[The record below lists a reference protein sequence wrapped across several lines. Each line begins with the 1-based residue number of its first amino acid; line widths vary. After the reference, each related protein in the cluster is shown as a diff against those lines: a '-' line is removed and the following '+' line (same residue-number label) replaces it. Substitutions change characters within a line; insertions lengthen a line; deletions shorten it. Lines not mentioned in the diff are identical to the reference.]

1 METVS
6 IRFKTVLSARNNDES
21 PSDLEREFRSVS
33 DRVKVV
39 TKHKLSGA
47 HFHCVKE
54 RLAIRAYYPC
64 DLEALPPLSKDGND
78 FDGLN
83 GFLRSFQLAIVL
95 FVLPVHEPIF
105 QQQLSDI
112 TLHFHRA
119 QRLVGNLTMESADK
133 NMRVLLVPDTQSAME
148 NLISIANSVTPH
160 VKEKKR
166 DYFLRL
172 HEKFLVPKQVP
183 QPGGLPSK
191 LAIPEAYAV
200 SGSCRVMAALEHLG
214 AALELPEKEEHA
226 LIAFLGNLENIAQAD
241 DAVFHSLPFLDR
253 TKKLVQAFF
262 GNAKN
267 GVDNEKEVSE
277 RSGMPSLLYHPPISM
292 ARHWDREQPQT
303 PPPPD
308 FPDESVIM
316 VDGPFDSMGV
326 SYPDPFVGTPHSNEI
341 HSPQEFGK
349 WSPRGF
355 ACFEPRNQ
363 DRLSSSNRPRRNSSP
378 WYTSHQR
385 QVSSYQPQ
393 WPSDRRAPPQERFS
407 TRATYFKSQQPPIPP
422 PHSRATPQERFST
435 RATYFKS
442 QQPPIPPPRS
452 REWSQDMA
460 SFGERFSRW
469 PPMNQDQNFEPAR
482 RYYTPPRHALSP
494 PRMQHSYGRHP
505 NSEPHVDIPYQNC
518 SYDNA
523 PSSGI
528 SRFQRREHSDQNG
541 TSYSQAPY
549 PSYRGAETSFSA
561 NPMRR

>member
-1 METVS
+1 METV

-64 DLEALPPLSKDGND
+64 DLEALPPLSKDGKND

-172 HEKFLVPKQVP
+172 HEKFLVPRQVP

-200 SGSCRVMAALEHLG
+200 SGSCRVVAALEHLG

-226 LIAFLGNLENIAQAD
+226 LIAFLGNLENIAKAD
-241 DAVFHSLPFLDR
+241 DAVFRGLPFLDR

-262 GNAKN
+262 GNTN
-267 GVDNEKEVSE
+267 GVDNENEVSE
-277 RSGMPSLLYHPPISM
+277 RSGIMPSLLYQPPISM

-308 FPDESVIM
+308 FPNDSAIM

-326 SYPDPFVGTPHSNEI
+326 SYSDPFVGTPHSNEI

-349 WSPRGF
+349 WNPQGF

-363 DRLSSSNRPRRNSSP
+363 DRLSSSNGPRRNCSP
-378 WYTSHQR
+378 WYTSLQPNSHQR
-385 QVSSYQPQ
+385 QSSSYQPP
-393 WPSDRRAPPQERFS
+393 WPSDRRAPPQERFI
-407 TRATYFKSQQPPIPP
+407 TRATYLKSQQPPLPP
-422 PHSRATPQERFST
+422 P
-435 RATYFKS
+435 
-442 QQPPIPPPRS
+442 
-452 REWSQDMA
+452 REWSQDMT
-460 SFGERFSRW
+460 SFGERL
-469 PPMNQDQNFEPAR
+469 PPMYKDQKFEPAK
-482 RYYTPPRHALSP
+482 RYYTPPRHTLSP
-494 PRMQHSYGRHP
+494 PRMQHSYERYP
-505 NSEPHVDIPYQNC
+505 NPEPPVHVPYQNR
-518 SYDNA
+518 SYENA
-523 PSSGI
+523 RSSGI
-528 SRFQRREHSDQNG
+528 SRFQRRVHSDQNG
-541 TSYSQAPY
+541 TSYPQAPY
-549 PSYRGAETSFSA
+549 PSYRGAEASFSA